1 MKIHTHNS
9 YSTHPRK
16 PILLALAT
24 ALAMHALSPSL
35 QAYSLQ
41 TLTTNVQPLSG
52 TDGGGDEFPGAVLP
66 FGMVQ
71 WSPDT
76 MNEECGGYLYS
87 DSQIVGFG
95 VDHMSGAGCSY
106 GGNFAFTPLLATVT
120 KSPGTNSNNG
130 KYAFPSSYS
139 HDNEVTTP
147 GYYSVKFNNGIQT
160 EITTT
165 TRSGFGRFTY
175 PAGGTPGM
183 VINACSSPAGTSDA
197 LIQINTNGQEISGWT
212 IQNGFC
218 GSGQHT
224 TLYFDAVFD
233 HSFATYGTWNGATLT
248 ANGTNATGSEVGV
261 YLSFSLPS
269 GGVVLARTAIS
280 YVSVANARTNLQTE
294 SPAASFTSAG
304 FDAMTGAASNVWNG
318 YLNKLQVSGGTVA
331 DTATFYSMMYH
342 ALQAPS
348 VVSDVNG
355 QYIGFDG
362 TTHSVATNHAKY
374 EFFSGWDIYRNEC
387 QFLAM
392 MDPARGGDIAESL
405 VLDAQQCGA
414 MPRWSVPDGD
424 TGVMM
429 GDPATPI
436 IADFYAFG
444 ATNFDTTSALAAMV
458 KAAVNP
464 ATKASNGV
472 HERDAERDYLNLGY
486 VPTAESGGYGPVS
499 MTLEYGSA
507 DVALARFAQSLGDT
521 TNYTLAMN
529 RAQNWRNHFNAGT
542 GFLQPRD
549 ADGYWSP
556 GYPAFD
562 GNAYVEGSMYQYTW
576 AVPFN
581 LKSLI
586 DLMGGSEAASAR
598 LDDFFTE
605 LNDADLTYAQHAY
618 MGNEPCSETPW
629 IYSYMGKPY
638 KSSYVVREIMTQ
650 LFSTAPGGF
659 PGNDDLGQMAS
670 WYVLAALGM
679 HPETPGDD
687 VLVLNAPMFPLAI
700 IHLTN
705 GDVTI
710 TAAGAADDAPYVES
724 LSVNGQVSNT
734 AWIRY
739 ASIANGGTLAFTVGT
754 TANTNW
760 GADPL
765 LAPPSYTD
773 GMATPVAQNPIWGTG
788 LETNDIPLTWTNTV
802 DGAAY
807 PNGGSE
813 NVGPIV
819 SSLSGPELGA
829 RSENS
834 ESGNTEIMF
843 SGKAL
848 GDATNYAYLKLF
860 DLSGANLTVSAG
872 MHFAYWIFPQ
882 SPNND
887 VLATGSN
894 STYVALNLI
903 FTDGTNLRDY
913 GLTDQHG
920 VPINP
925 TNQAT
930 ILSLDTWNYVA
941 VDLTSLAGKT
951 ISRIDLC
958 YNQPYGAGGFRGYV
972 DNLALGTPAT
982 GLGANL
988 ALNQPASVDSALS
1001 NAPASDAN
1009 DGNPATEWSASDS
1022 GTNHWWQVDLGSL
1035 CNLAGDEVIWPI
1047 NGMVYDYTVAV
1058 SADNTNWT
1066 TVVNKTANP
1075 SVAQDQTDV
1084 FTAAGRYVRI
1094 TITGLAGGNWAAIEE
1109 FRVFGAVITQPA
1121 APTDL
1126 QTVSGFGLINL
1137 DWASSAGAT
1146 RYYVARSTNAGA
1158 ETVIAE
1164 TSATNYLDTGLVA
1177 GTTYYYLV
1185 FATNSLGQSAA
1196 SVEIAATPLV
1206 PAVGS
1211 YQAAL
1216 LANRPLAYWP
1226 LAETNGQTAYDL
1238 VGGDNGTYLSGFEL
1252 AQAGLTKGGF
1262 GAPSYAAL
1270 FDGSSGYVDI
1280 PEGPLN
1286 LTNAMT
1292 AVVWVKI
1299 PSTPTHFSGI
1309 LGHGDSSWRV
1319 SIDSSGHPG
1328 GNDDNGNDATSSTS
1342 IVGTN
1347 WHMVAYTYSGVSAA
1361 SGNSLLYVDGVL
1373 KATSTATVSTGDGLD
1388 VWIGGSPDYGNGRM
1402 LAGYVSEVS
1411 VFTNTLSASQLLA
1424 LYAVGTNSP
1433 HVVPATGTYATT
1445 LTAAHPLAYWPLN
1458 ETNGSVAYDLI
1469 GGHDGLYVGGVTLGQ
1484 KGGSFAGFVPQNK
1497 SALFDGTSG
1506 YVDIPEG
1513 PFNFTNALTAVAW
1526 VKVPSTPHFSG
1537 LLGHGNNSWRLTVDS
1552 AGRAGAADG
1561 SAADATDPS
1570 SIVGTNWHMVVY
1582 TYTGVPNVGGNG
1594 RLYVDGVLTAT
1605 NTVTQPSGSSLDL
1618 WIGGAPDYSTS
1629 RLLPGSIAQV
1639 AVFTNALAATEVQ
1652 TLFDAASIAP
1662 PITFESSSATAAAG
1676 TFVLTWPQGTLLE
1689 TTNLAGPWITNTT
1702 TSPCTV
1708 SPTNAHMYYRVKVE

>member
-1 MKIHTHNS
+1 MKIHPHVP
-9 YSTHPRK
+9 YSTFPLK
-16 PILLALAT
+16 PALLAVVT
-24 ALAMHALSPSL
+24 AMTLHTLSPSL
-35 QAYSLQ
+35 QAYTLQ
-41 TLTTNVQPLSG
+41 TLTTNVLPTSG
-52 TDGGGDEFPGAVLP
+52 TDGGGDEFPGAEVP

-76 MNEECGGYLYS
+76 LNEECGGYSYS

-106 GGNFAFTPLLATVT
+106 GGNFAFTPILKTVT
-120 KSPGTNSNNG
+120 ISPGTNSNNG
-130 KYAFPSSYS
+130 KYAFPSTYS
-139 HDNEVTTP
+139 HTEEIATP
-147 GYYSVKFNNGIQT
+147 GYYSVKFTNGIRT
-160 EITTT
+160 ELTTT

-175 PAGGTPGM
+175 PASGTPGM

-197 LIQINTNGQEISGWT
+197 LIQINTNAQEISGWT

-218 GSGQHT
+218 GSGQNT

-233 HSFATYGTWNGATLT
+233 HPFATYGTWNGATLN
-248 ANGTNATGSEVGV
+248 AHGTNATGSEVGI
-261 YLSFSLPS
+261 YLTFSLPG
-269 GGVVLARTAIS
+269 GGVVMARTAIS

-294 SPAASFTSAG
+294 SPVASFSSAG
-304 FDAMTGAASNVWNG
+304 FDAMAGAASNVWNG
-318 YLNKLQVSGGTVA
+318 YLNKIQVSGGTVA

-362 TTHSVATNHAKY
+362 ITHNVATNHAKY

-458 KAAVNP
+458 RAAVNP
-464 ATKASNGV
+464 ATKAINGV

-507 DVALARFAQSLGDT
+507 DAALARFAQSLGDV

-542 GFLQPRD
+542 GYLQPRD
-549 ADGYWSP
+549 ADGFWSP
-556 GYPAFD
+556 GFPAFD
-562 GNAYVEGSMYQYTW
+562 GQAYVEGSMYQYTW

-586 DLMGGSEAASAR
+586 DLMGGSKAASAR
-598 LDDFFTE
+598 LDEFFTE
-605 LNDADLTYAQHAY
+605 LNDADLVYAQHPY

-629 IYSYMGKPY
+629 IYNYTGEPY
-638 KSSYVVREIMTQ
+638 KSSSVVRQIMSQ

-687 VLVLNAPMFPLAI
+687 VLVLNGPMFPQAV

-705 GDVTI
+705 GDVII
-710 TAAGAADDAPYVES
+710 TAAGAADDAPYVHS
-724 LSVNGQVSNT
+724 LSVNGQVSNA

-765 LAPPSYTD
+765 LAPPSYMD
-773 GMATPVAQNPIWGTG
+773 GMSTPLAQNPVWGTG
-788 LETNDIPLTWTNTV
+788 LETNDVPLTWTNTV
-802 DGAAY
+802 DSAPY
-807 PNGGSE
+807 PTGGSE

-819 SSLSGPELGA
+819 SGVSGPELGA

-834 ESGNTEIMF
+834 ESGNSEIMY

-848 GDATNYAYLKLF
+848 GGATNYAYMKLF
-860 DLSGANLTVSAG
+860 NLNGSNLTISSG
-872 MHFAYWIFPQ
+872 MRFAYWIFPQ
-882 SPNND
+882 SPTND
-887 VLATGSN
+887 ALATGTN
-894 STYVALNLI
+894 SAYVALNLI
-903 FTDGTNLRDY
+903 FTDGTNLRDA

-925 TNQAT
+925 TNQASV
-930 ILSLDTWNYVA
+930 LSLDTWNYVA
-941 VDLTSLAGKT
+941 VDLSSLAGKT

-958 YNQPYGAGGFRGYV
+958 YNQPHGSGGYRGYV
-972 DNLALGTPAT
+972 DNLELSTPAA

-988 ALNQPASVDSALS
+988 ALGQPASADSALS
-1001 NAPASDAN
+1001 TAPASNAN
-1009 DGNPATEWSASDS
+1009 DSNPATDWSAADA
-1022 GTNHWWQVDLGSL
+1022 GTNHWWQVDLGGV
-1035 CNLAGDEVIWPI
+1035 CNLTGDEVIWPVI
-1047 NGMVYDYTVAV
+1047 GAVYDYTVAV
-1058 SADNTNWT
+1058 STDDTNWT

-1075 SVAQDQTDV
+1075 SVAQDQSDV

-1094 TITGLAGGNWAAIEE
+1094 AITGLSAGNWAAIEE
-1109 FRVFGAVITQPA
+1109 FRVFGTLFTQPST
-1121 APTDL
+1121 PTGL
-1126 QTVSGFGLINL
+1126 RAVPGFGLLNVN
-1137 DWASSAGAT
+1137 WSSSANAAS
-1146 RYYVARSTNAGA
+1146 YYVARATSEGA

-1164 TSATNYLDTGLVA
+1164 TSSTNFVDTGLVD
-1177 GTTYYYLV
+1177 GTTYYYV
-1185 FATNSLGQSAA
+1185 VWATNSLGQSAA
-1196 SVEIAATPLV
+1196 SAEIAATPLV

-1216 LANRPLAYWP
+1216 LANHPLAYWP
-1226 LAETNGQTAYDL
+1226 LSETNGQTAYDL
-1238 VGGDNGTYLSGFEL
+1238 VGGDNGTYLAGFQL
-1252 AQAGLTKGGF
+1252 ARAGLTNGGF
-1262 GAPSYAAL
+1262 GSPNYAAE

-1280 PEGPLN
+1280 PEGPFN

-1299 PSTPTHFSGI
+1299 PTTPTHFSGI
-1309 LGHGDSSWRV
+1309 VGHGDSSWRV
-1319 SIDSSGHPG
+1319 TIDSSGHPSA
-1328 GNDDNGNDATSSTS
+1328 NDDSGSDASSPTS

-1347 WHMVAYTYSGVSAA
+1347 WHMVAYAYSGVSGA

-1373 KATSTATVSTGDGLD
+1373 KATSTATVSTGDDLD

-1402 LAGYVSEVS
+1402 LAGNIAQVS
-1411 VFTNTLSASQLLA
+1411 VFTNALSASQLMA
-1424 LYAVGTNSP
+1424 LYAVGTNTP
-1433 HVVPATGTYATT
+1433 HVLPITGTYATT
-1445 LTAAHPLAYWPLN
+1445 IAAAHPLAYWPLN
-1458 ETNGSVAYDLI
+1458 ETNGSVAYDLV

-1484 KGGSFAGFVPQNK
+1484 AVGSFAGFVPQNN
-1497 SALFDGTSG
+1497 SALFDGSSG

-1513 PFNFTNALTAVAW
+1513 PFNLTNALTAVAW

-1537 LLGHGNNSWRLTVDS
+1537 VIGHGNSSWRLTVDGS
-1552 AGRAGAADG
+1552 GHPGAANG
-1561 SAADATDPS
+1561 SAPDATDAS
-1570 SIVGTNWHMVVY
+1570 SIVGTNWHMMVY
-1582 TYTGVPNVGGNG
+1582 TCTGVPNASGNG
-1594 RLYVDGVLTAT
+1594 QLYVDGVLTAT
-1605 NTVTQPSGSSLDL
+1605 NTVVSLTGNNLDL

-1639 AVFTNALAATEVQ
+1639 AVFTNAFSATEVQ
-1652 TLFDAASIAP
+1652 ALYEAASIAP
-1662 PITFESSSATAAAG
+1662 PITLESSSATPAAG
-1676 TFVLTWPQGTLLE
+1676 FVISWPQGTLLQA
-1689 TTNLAGPWITNTT
+1689 TNPAGPWMTNTA

-1708 SPTNAHMYYRVKVE
+1708 SPTNAQMYFRVRVE